1 MTISESLGR
10 LARLAG
16 VEPEYWDIWG
26 NHHPVDEA
34 GMRTILA
41 ALGYAATDEAAIA
54 DAIARL
60 EEAPWRRTLPPV
72 LIVRKGKPVQVPV
85 VLPRTALALPIEC
98 RLTRE
103 DNTTVEFV
111 FRPAE
116 VVVEA
121 ERRVDDAEL
130 VRLTLVVPAE
140 LPLGY
145 HRLAFGD
152 EETPASA
159 GTMRLI
165 VAPERCYLPP
175 ALARGGRIWG
185 LSAQLYSLRRAGN
198 WGIGDFTDLATAVD
212 ITADLGADILGLN
225 PVHAL
230 FLDRPEWASP
240 YSPSSRQFL
249 NPLYID
255 VEAVPEFAS
264 CPEARTLVRHAAEKL
279 NAWRDQSYVNYG
291 EIAPFKQKVLYAL
304 YQWLVGPEHESA
316 LAGRRAA
323 FQRFC
328 EAEGVPLVRFA
339 LFNVLTETFADIPWQ
354 QWPACYRRPDTPE
367 CRAFAEEHA
376 ARIEF
381 YMYLQWIADE
391 QLAAAKA
398 RADES
403 GMAVGLY
410 IDLAVGAARE
420 GSDAWANPD
429 VIVQQAKVGCP
440 PDPFNMMGQDWS
452 IPPFHPHLLRELA
465 YEPFISMLR
474 ANMRH
479 AGALRIDHVMG
490 LLHLFWI
497 PADEPPARG
506 AYVQYPFEDL
516 LALVAL
522 ESQRERCLVVGE
534 DLGTVPEGFRERMAA
549 ADVLSY
555 RVLYFERTGERF
567 RPPHEYPALALA
579 CVTTHD
585 LATLWGYW
593 RGADIA
599 LKDELS
605 QYPSEQAL
613 DDERNARVHE
623 RHLLLRALATEGLLP
638 ASRDPNNVDGLPMD
652 ANLAAALHA
661 FLARSPAQILLVQ
674 IDDVMEEHEQINLPG
689 TNEERPNWRRKLS
702 QPLEALPRMPTIRT
716 LEPVLRQREGA
727 PAGVER
733 AG

>member
-1 MTISESLGR
+1 MTTSENLDR

-16 VEPEYWDIWG
+16 VEQEYWDIWG

-34 GMRTILA
+34 GMRAILA
-41 ALGYAATDEAAIA
+41 ALGYPAEDEAAIA
-54 DAIARL
+54 AAIARL
-60 EEAPWRRTLPPV
+60 EEAPWRRALPPV
-72 LIVRKGKPVQVPV
+72 VIVSEGAPAYVPV
-85 VLPRTALALPIEC
+85 VLPRPSLALPIEC

-103 DNTTVEFV
+103 DGTTHDFV

-116 VVVEA
+116 VVIEA
-121 ERRVDDAEL
+121 ERRVDGADL
-130 VRLTLVVPAE
+130 VRLTLTVPAE

-145 HRLAFGD
+145 HRLVLGE
-152 EETPASA
+152 EETAA
-159 GTMRLI
+159 ARLAEMRLI

-175 ALARGGRIWG
+175 VLARGGRIWG
-185 LSAQLYSLRRAGN
+185 LSAQLYSLRRPGN
-198 WGIGDFTDLATAVD
+198 WGIGDFTDLAIAID

-225 PVHAL
+225 PVHSL
-230 FLDRPEWASP
+230 FLDRPDWASP

-255 VEAVPEFAS
+255 VEAVPEYPS
-264 CPEARTLVRHAAEKL
+264 CPEARTLVRHAADRL
-279 NAWRDQSYVNYG
+279 SAWRESRYVAYA

-304 YQWLVGPEHESA
+304 YEWFVRPDNESA
-316 LAGRRAA
+316 HALRQAA
-323 FQRFC
+323 FERFC
-328 EAEGVPLVRFA
+328 DTEGTHLVRFA
-339 LFNVLTETFADIPWQ
+339 LFNVLAEAFAGTPWQ
-354 QWPACYRRPDTPE
+354 EWPDGYRRPDTPE

-391 QLAAAKA
+391 QLAAAKE
-398 RADES
+398 RADSS

-410 IDLAVGAARE
+410 VDLAVGAARE
-420 GSDAWANPD
+420 GADAWANPD

-452 IPPFHPHLLRELA
+452 IPPYHPHLLRELA
-465 YEPFISMLR
+465 YEPFIAMLR

-490 LLHLFWI
+490 LMHLFWI
-497 PADEPPARG
+497 PVDETPAHG
-506 AYVQYPFEDL
+506 AYVEYPFEDL

-522 ESQRERCLVVGE
+522 ESQRAGCLVVGE

-555 RVLYFERTGERF
+555 RVLYFEQTGDRF
-567 RPPHEYPALALA
+567 KRPNEYPALALA

-599 LKDELS
+599 LKQELG
-605 QYPSEQAL
+605 QYPSEQAV
-613 DDERNARVHE
+613 DTEKSARVHE
-623 RHLLLRALATEGLLP
+623 RHLLLRALEVEGLLP
-638 ASRDPNNVDGLPMD
+638 QGRDPNNVDGAPMD
-652 ANLAAALHA
+652 ANLAAAMHA
-661 FLARSPAQILLVQ
+661 FLARSPAQILLIQ
-674 IDDVMEEHEQINLPG
+674 IDDLMEEHEQINLPG

-716 LEPVLRQREGA
+716 LEPLLHQREGT
-727 PAGVER
+727 PAGV
-733 AG
+733 G